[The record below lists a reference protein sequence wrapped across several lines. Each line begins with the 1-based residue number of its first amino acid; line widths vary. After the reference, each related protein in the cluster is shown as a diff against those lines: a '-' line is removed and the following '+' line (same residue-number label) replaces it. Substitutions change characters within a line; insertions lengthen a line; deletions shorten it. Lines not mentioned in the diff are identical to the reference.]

1 MKVTR
6 TSDKF
11 YMQFPPKLKK
21 IPTNVCA
28 YTYTYTYHTHTLHT
42 HNTRCQ
48 HCALTIMLANS
59 FHPPC
64 SPLVKI
70 YFSWINCYPATIQ
83 GRNVLCGYQN
93 AQGACLFV
101 YFSLTLGEAP
111 ESKGAAAPGT
121 SLLAPPQA
129 SCSLT
134 THAPFQA
141 LLPWGREAAA
151 STGQCEEGNTHSYS
165 PTHTDNK
172 ITLQHKGIVSVT
184 R

>member
-1 MKVTR
+1 M
-6 TSDKF
+6 
-11 YMQFPPKLKK
+11 
-21 IPTNVCA
+21 CA

-42 HNTRCQ
+42 HTHAASTVLSLLCFQ
-48 HCALTIMLANS
+48 TASYTLFS
-59 FHPPC
+59 
-64 SPLVKI
+64 SLVKT
-70 YFSWINCYPATIQ
+70 YFSWINCYAATTQ
-83 GRNVLCGYQN
+83 GRNVLPGYQN

-111 ESKGAAAPGT
+111 ESKGAAAPRT

-129 SCSLT
+129 SCSPT
-134 THAPFQA
+134 TSALFQA
-141 LLPWGREAAA
+141 LLPWAWEAAA

-165 PTHTDNK
+165 PTHTNNK